1 MGLLDRGQAALVR
14 RLSDSSGAAVGALPV
29 TYTRGAESASVAGAW
44 PGIATYQRDS
54 AEPGQ
59 SIAFA
64 ERDYLI
70 PIPALLLGGFP
81 VTPQRGDRISDP
93 NIPDPVT
100 GLPTVFELMTP
111 NGEPV
116 WRFSDQHGRTVYRV
130 HTKRVS

>member
-1 MGLLDRGQAALVR
+1 MGLMARGQAALVR
-14 RLSDSSGAAVGALPV
+14 RKASSDAGPTAI
-29 TYTRGAESASVAGAW
+29 TYSRGADSVNLETAW
-44 PGIATYQRDS
+44 PAVSLYQRES

-59 SIAFA
+59 SITWS

-70 PIPALLLGGFP
+70 PVEDLTLSGSPI
-81 VTPQRGDRISDP
+81 TPQRGDRISDP

-100 GLPTVFELMTP
+100 GDATVFELLTP

-130 HTKRVS
+130 HTKRVV